1 MPWSQAAPGD
11 EMSAGREQQ
20 HLCCLGKLLLPCPAQ
35 PSSQSPPEPGQSLFL
50 P

>member
-20 HLCCLGKLLLPCPAQ
+20 QSGGVGISPV
-35 PSSQSPPEPGQSLFL
+35 SQSPS
-50 P
+50 